1 MMNSPS
7 AFNGRIGMMYGN
19 FIGDKIM
26 LNRKM
31 ASSHL
36 DNSKLIVSGDGALSA
51 VAVHY
56 SVSRLD

>member
-1 MMNSPS
+1 
-7 AFNGRIGMMYGN
+7 
-19 FIGDKIM
+19 
-26 LNRKM
+26 M

-56 SVSRLD
+56 SVSRLDWKKKRQFIVH